1 MKTISATID
10 IAASPARVW
19 AVLTDFESYPDWNP
33 LFREA
38 TGTIEVGQRI
48 TLRSVHPASGRLMTV
63 KPTIIAADRDRELA
77 WLSRLPGLI
86 SGEHQFAL
94 TESDG
99 GTRLVQSESFGGLLS
114 RTASGTMA
122 KTEAAF
128 RDLNQAI
135 KQRAEAE

>member
-1 MKTISATID
+1 VKTVSASTD

-19 AVLTDFESYPDWNP
+19 AVLTDLELYPDWNP

-63 KPTIIAADRDRELA
+63 KPTISAAEPGRELA
-77 WLSRLPGLI
+77 WVSRLPGII
-86 SGEHQFAL
+86 SGDHRFTL
-94 TESDG
+94 TETEGD
-99 GTRLVQSESFGGLLS
+99 TRLVQTESFGGLLAW
-114 RTASGTMA
+114 TASKTMA

-128 RDLNQAI
+128 RDLNEAI
-135 KQRAEAE
+135 KRRAEAE